1 VTTTPPA
8 VGDPAISTLTG
19 YGPAGGSAQAG
30 SERSRVGARIGTGLA
45 LTVVGLSLLSALFPA
60 LLAIHNPS
68 AINLSA
74 VLTPPSWA
82 HPMGT
87 DEFGRDIASR
97 IVYGARPVLL
107 TSLLSV
113 AIGGLSGSLLGIVSG
128 FVGGPVDL
136 LLMRAVDLV
145 MVFPSLLLAL
155 TLVTAFGTSL
165 DVVTIAIGLS
175 LLPVY
180 ARLMRSEVL
189 RVRQEGYI
197 DAARWIGASRVRT
210 IATHILPNVA
220 PSLLVLSTFTVGSA
234 VLIASAL
241 SFLGLGVGGTTPD
254 WGLMLANGQ
263 EYITQAW
270 WDVTM
275 PGLAITVLV
284 LSVNVLG
291 DRVRDRLDPQTGSAV
306 QAARRGMLLGNR
318 WGRR

>member
-8 VGDPAISTLTG
+8 LGDQAAGTLAS
-19 YGPAGGSAQAG
+19 YGPDRGAPRAASGLGS
-30 SERSRVGARIGTGLA
+30 RIGTWLA
-45 LTVVGLSLLSALFPA
+45 LAVVALSVLSALFPA
-60 LLAIHNPS
+60 LLAIRNPS

-107 TSLLSV
+107 ASLLSV
-113 AIGGLSGSLLGIVSG
+113 ALGGVSGSLLGIISG
-128 FVGGPVDL
+128 FAGGLTDL

-155 TLVTAFGTSL
+155 TLVTAFGASL
-165 DVVTIAIGLS
+165 NVVTIAIGLS
-175 LLPVY
+175 LLPVF
-180 ARLMRSEVL
+180 ARLMRGEVL
-189 RVRQEGYI
+189 RVKQEGYI
-197 DAARWIGASRVRT
+197 DAARWIGVSRART
-210 IATHILPNVA
+210 ITTHILPNVA
-220 PSLLVLSTFTVGSA
+220 PSLLVLATFTVGSA

-263 EYITQAW
+263 EYITRAW

-275 PGLAITVLV
+275 PGLAITALV
-284 LSVNVLG
+284 LSVNLLG
-291 DRVRDRLDPQTGSAV
+291 DRARDRLDPRTGHAV
-306 QAARRGMLLGNR
+306 RAARRGMLLGNR
-318 WGRR
+318 WRRP